1 MGSLRRS
8 SHTGVR
14 CMAHTRVAVLTLLLV
29 PATLFAQEAPSVAVP
44 RTDLP
49 RWSLGMGGAL
59 RDSEFAG
66 EGTRTLAIPY
76 VGFEGDRFYLRGAT
90 VGYRFVENP
99 GFVVS
104 TFIAGRFDGL
114 DADDFG
120 RAELARRGV
129 DRDLLSDR
137 DDSADLGL
145 ALVHRSTLGELELDA
160 RGDIADASGGYQL
173 SLEYRYPFRVGE
185 VAITP
190 GVGANVLSK
199 DMANYYYGTLDE
211 EVARGVVDYKP
222 GEAVVPY
229 AVLGVFV
236 PLGPRWMLS
245 ANAQYRSLPDE
256 LQDSPLVEE
265 GTESTTMVLMAVARR
280 F

>member
-1 MGSLRRS
+1 M
-8 SHTGVR
+8 
-14 CMAHTRVAVLTLLLV
+14 TRTRLAVLTILLTPGAL
-29 PATLFAQEAPSVAVP
+29 LAQEAPSVAVP

-49 RWSLGMGGAL
+49 RWSLGIGGAV
-59 RDSEFAG
+59 RNSEFAG

-76 VGFEGDRFYLRGAT
+76 FGFEGDRFYLRGAT

-99 GFVVS
+99 SFVVS
-104 TFIAGRFDGL
+104 TFVAGRFDGL

-120 RAELARRGV
+120 RAELARRGI

-145 ALVHRSTLGELELDA
+145 AIVHRSAAGELELDA
-160 RGDIADASGGYQL
+160 RGDVTDASGGYQL
-173 SLEYRYPFRVGE
+173 SLEYRHPFRIGE

-190 GVGANVLSK
+190 GVGANWLSK

-222 GEAVVPY
+222 GEALVPY
-229 AVLGVFV
+229 ATLGVFV

-245 ANAQYRSLPDE
+245 ANAQYRALPDE

-265 GTESTTMVLMAVARR
+265 GTDSTSMVLVALARR